1 MLRRA
6 LMLFAVA
13 FMPTLA
19 GGAAAQSLSP
29 DQRQALDAAE
39 RWLVPVD
46 AQRYNDAWAMASAPF
61 KAAVGRDEWRD
72 GIRKIRKDYGKVVAR
87 KGERMAYD
95 GEAPGPDYP
104 TAGPKEGMKIGI
116 LFDTSFAGNKKAT
129 EEITMV
135 FEKDGLWRV
144 TGYYIR

>member
-1 MLRRA
+1 MLRRI
-6 LMLFAVA
+6 LMVSVVA
-13 FMPTLA
+13 FLPGLA
-19 GGAAAQSLSP
+19 AGAAAQSLSP

-61 KAAVGRDEWRD
+61 KAAVGRDDWRD

-87 KGERMAYD
+87 KGQRMAYV

-104 TAGPKEGMKIGI
+104 TTGPKEGMKIGI
-116 LFDTSFAGNKKAT
+116 LFDSTFAGKKKAT
-129 EEITMV
+129 EEMTMV
-135 FEKDGLWRV
+135 YEKDGLWRV
-144 TGYYIR
+144 AGYYIR